1 MVENIWFWQD
11 IVSPHMAGLADAVA
25 ERGVDV
31 TYVANIQMSQD
42 RVSLGW
48 MTPELDKCKLHIAS
62 DVDSV
67 TELACSAPERS
78 IHLCQGIWGNGLI
91 SHAQKELA
99 KRGLRQWILMETV
112 DDHDW
117 KGGIKRMLYSYL
129 FKRNLSHIEGVLAT
143 GHTTPNWVE
152 RRGVPAPRVYPF
164 AYFLPEPRK
173 EADCC
178 HNDATPYHFL
188 FVGQF
193 IPLKR
198 LDLLIQVMAE
208 IDEYDFE
215 LRVVGSGP
223 QEKSYRERAEKMLG
237 ERVAWVGR
245 KNQEDVIEEMR
256 SSDCL
261 ILPSRYD
268 GWGAVVSESLMV
280 GTPALVS
287 DRCGSA
293 GVVRASGQGK
303 VFKADNRKD
312 LREKLEE
319 LLKEGRTDLRSR
331 QKLASWAR
339 CLGAQ
344 AGADYLIAIIESHG
358 LGARRPSPPW
368 LSSIL
373 CSRESILRAAQ
384 RPVTYTD

>member
-1 MVENIWFWQD
+1 MVENIWFWQN
-11 IVSPHMAGLADAVA
+11 IVSPHMAGLAEAVA
-25 ERGVDV
+25 ERGVAV
-31 TYVANIQMSQD
+31 TYVANRHMS
-42 RVSLGW
+42 RSRASLGW
-48 MTPELDKCKLHIAS
+48 KVPELNRCNLHIAP

-67 TELACSAPERS
+67 VELVGSAPSES
-78 IHLCQGIWGNGLI
+78 IHLCQGIRGNGLV
-91 SHAQKELA
+91 SHAQRQLA

-152 RRGVPAPRVYPF
+152 RRGVPAHRIYPF
-164 AYFLPEPRK
+164 SYFLPEPRK
-173 EADCC
+173 GADCC
-178 HNDATPYHFL
+178 HKGATPYRFL

-198 LDLLIQVMAE
+198 LELLIEVMAE
-208 IDEYDFE
+208 IDGYDFE

-223 QEKSYRERAEKMLG
+223 HEKTYRKCAEKMLG
-237 ERVAWVGR
+237 DRVAWVGR
-245 KNQEDVIEEMR
+245 KSQEHVIEEMR

-261 ILPSRYD
+261 ILPSRHD

-293 GVVRASGQGK
+293 GVVRASGQGRI
-303 VFKADNRKD
+303 FETDNRKD
-312 LREKLEE
+312 LKKKLEE
-319 LLKEGRTDLRSR
+319 LLEEGRIDLRGR
-331 QKLASWAR
+331 QKLARWAR

-344 AGADYLIAIIESHG
+344 AGAEYLLAIINAHEDEM
-358 LGARRPSPPW
+358 PQPTPPW
-368 LSSIL
+368 LL
-373 CSRESILRAAQ
+373 DTHGFNL
-384 RPVTYTD
+384 